1 MTTTTPKTK
10 TWTTVGTFSNF
21 SEADQ
26 ERNNIINLYDSVKV
40 KRSGKNGDLFRV
52 RVWNPPIKKV
62 EVKEKSKKN
71 FKKGKN
77 DRRHQK
83 NVNKKVRTWS
93 KR

>member
-26 ERNNIINLYDSVKV
+26 ERNNIINLYGSVKV

-52 RVWNPPIKKV
+52 RVWNPPIEKA
-62 EVKEKSKKN
+62 EVREKSKKI
-71 FKKGKN
+71 FEKGKN
-77 DRRHQK
+77 NRRRQK